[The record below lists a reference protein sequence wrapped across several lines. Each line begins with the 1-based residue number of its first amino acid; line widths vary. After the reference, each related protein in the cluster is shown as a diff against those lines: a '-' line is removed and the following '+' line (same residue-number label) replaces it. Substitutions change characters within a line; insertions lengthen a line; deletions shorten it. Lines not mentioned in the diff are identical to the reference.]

1 MILLSKNAKNA
12 PTIYFKFGKVKTPSY
27 LCKIQVN
34 GKHIYSIHQIVTLL
48 AHNSL

>member
-27 LCKIQVN
+27 LCKN
-34 GKHIYSIHQIVTLL
+34 TGKWQTHLLYSS
-48 AHNSL
+48 NSNFTSA